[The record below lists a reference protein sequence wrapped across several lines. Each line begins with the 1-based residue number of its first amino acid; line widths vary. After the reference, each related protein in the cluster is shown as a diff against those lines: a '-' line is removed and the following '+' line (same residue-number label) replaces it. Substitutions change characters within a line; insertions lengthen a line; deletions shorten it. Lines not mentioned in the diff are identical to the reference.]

1 MKYILLH
8 GMGQNASSWDKTISY
23 LSDKAETI
31 PFELSEFFGGDI
43 VLTAKCMFHF
53 VNTVIVF
60 PNHLI
65 YAVFHL
71 VLCLL

>member
-31 PFELSEFFGGDI
+31 PLELSEFFGEGDYTYSNQPPI
-43 VLTAKCMFHF
+43 LALFQ
-53 VNTVIVF
+53 
-60 PNHLI
+60 
-65 YAVFHL
+65 
-71 VLCLL
+71 